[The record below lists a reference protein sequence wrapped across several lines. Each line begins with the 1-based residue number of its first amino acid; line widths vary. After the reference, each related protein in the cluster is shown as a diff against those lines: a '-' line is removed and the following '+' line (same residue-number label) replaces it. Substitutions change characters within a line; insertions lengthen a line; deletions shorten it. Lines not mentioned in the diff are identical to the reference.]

1 MTAAL
6 HYYRALSRVQAK
18 RPVTIECPTLLIWGL
33 RDPYLLPALAEGTEA
48 WVTTLERH
56 AEPTARHWVQHDAAA
71 SVNARLLTF
80 LSVTA
85 AG

>member
-56 AEPTARHWVQHDAAA
+56 AEPTARHWVQHDAAV

-85 AG
+85 SG